1 MVDIPESL
9 PGVPDVSCV
18 RRRDMPLPSPSVSG
32 LDAPPSRSD
41 TPTYASSSGGPSAA
55 LCTPSSS
62 VALGA
67 PSSSAALGVPPSGGT
82 STSATFGSP
91 PSSPSIL
98 TRCFVSLCASP
109 PADSCRPVLS
119 PGHLPHTDGSL
130 RSPPPTAPASRSST
144 PPPQVVS
151 PLQRELGARSRRF
164 PHLLGELSPISDMP
178 VVPSIIEL
186 QGRFPGL
193 GAIRWDFHQCYIW
206 FPSLIT
212 FYFDTLFCFIVCFST
227 C

>member
-18 RRRDMPLPSPSVSG
+18 SCRDMPLPSPSVSG
-32 LDAPPSRSD
+32 SDAPPSRSD
-41 TPTYASSSGGPSAA
+41 TPTYASSSGGPAA
-55 LCTPSSS
+55 LCTPYSS

-67 PSSSAALGVPPSGGT
+67 PPSSGT

-98 TRCFVSLCASP
+98 TRCYISLCASP

-130 RSPPPTAPASRSST
+130 RHLLHLHLALLLPLLRLYP
-144 PPPQVVS
+144 
-151 PLQRELGARSRRF
+151 PLQREQGAGVF
-164 PHLLGELSPISDMP
+164 P
-178 VVPSIIEL
+178 
-186 QGRFPGL
+186 F
-193 GAIRWDFHQCYIW
+193 AW
-206 FPSLIT
+206 
-212 FYFDTLFCFIVCFST
+212 
-227 C
+227 

>member
-9 PGVPDVSCV
+9 PGVPDVSGV
-18 RRRDMPLPSPSVSG
+18 RHRDMPLPSPSVSG
-32 LDAPPSRSD
+32 SDAPPSRTD
-41 TPTYASSSGGPSAA
+41 TPTYASSSGGPAA

-67 PSSSAALGVPPSGGT
+67 PSSSA
-82 STSATFGSP
+82 
-91 PSSPSIL
+91 
-98 TRCFVSLCASP
+98 
-109 PADSCRPVLS
+109 ADSCRPVLS

-130 RSPPPTAPASRSST
+130 RSLPPTAPASRSPT

-151 PLQRELGARSRRF
+151 PTTERARRKEQAFS
-164 PHLLGELSPISDMP
+164 HLLGELSPISDMT

-193 GAIRWDFHQCYIW
+193 GKVCATTEHERLIREA
-206 FPSLIT
+206 
-212 FYFDTLFCFIVCFST
+212 
-227 C
+227 